1 MQSNNSDYEYQKAAI
16 LIQSVV
22 RAMVYRNLFK
32 SEQTLRNTVL
42 ADMYMMEGLKLSCM
56 GALERGLCAE
66 NVSEIMEDVE
76 KLNCPCDE
84 LKKICQECLVRHAD
98 D

>member
-42 ADMYMMEGLKLSCM
+42 ADMYMMEGLKYSCM
-56 GALERGLCAE
+56 VALERGLCAE
-66 NVSEIMEDVE
+66 NVSEILEDVGE
-76 KLNCPCDE
+76 MNCPCDE
-84 LKKICQECLVRHAD
+84 LKRICQECLARHVED
-98 D
+98 